1 MTTVKIGGKEYPV
14 RFSIGVLAAMNDKY
28 GENGQQKIFEAVEK
42 GDVGPLI
49 WLTKKMIET
58 GVKYRAL
65 MGETVETDTPDEE
78 ALGVLIGPAEM
89 PEVMQAITAAMTEG
103 NKTTV
108 ESAAKDKKK

>member
-1 MTTVKIGGKEYPV
+1 MITVTICGAEYPI
-14 RFSIGVLAAMNDKY
+14 RFSIGVLAAMNDTY
-28 GENGQQKIFEAVEK
+28 GQNGQQKIFDAVEK

-49 WLTKKMIET
+49 WLAKKMIET

-65 MGETVETDTPDEE
+65 MGEADETGVPSEE

>member
-1 MTTVKIGGKEYPV
+1 MITVTICGAEYPI

-42 GDVGPLI
+42 GDVSPLI

-58 GVKYRAL
+58 GAKYRAL
-65 MGETVETDTPDEE
+65 MGEDAPETPDEE
-78 ALGVLIGPAEM
+78 AIGVLIGPAEM
-89 PEVMQAITAAMTEG
+89 PEIMQAITAAMTEG

>member
-1 MTTVKIGGKEYPV
+1 MITVTICGAEYPI

-42 GDVGPLI
+42 GDVSPLI

-65 MGETVETDTPDEE
+65 MGEDAPEPPDEE
-78 ALGVLIGPAEM
+78 AIGVLIGPAEM
-89 PEVMQAITAAMTEG
+89 PEIMQAITAAMTEG

>member
-1 MTTVKIGGKEYPV
+1 MTAVTIGGKEYPV
-14 RFSIGVLAAMNDKY
+14 RFSIGVLAAMNDTY
-28 GENGQQKIFEAVEK
+28 GQNGQQKIFDAVEK

-58 GVKYRAL
+58 GVKYRRL
-65 MGETVETDTPDEE
+65 LGEDAPEPPDEE

-89 PEVMQAITAAMTEG
+89 PEIMQAITAAMTEG

-108 ESAAKDKKK
+108 ESVAKKKKK

>member
-1 MTTVKIGGKEYPV
+1 MTAVTIGGKEYPV
-14 RFSIGVLAAMNDKY
+14 RFSIGVLAAMNDTY
-28 GENGQQKIFEAVEK
+28 GQNGQQKIFDAVEK

-58 GVKYRAL
+58 GVKYRRL
-65 MGETVETDTPDEE
+65 LGEDAPEPPDEE

-89 PEVMQAITAAMTEG
+89 PEIMQAITAAMTEG

-108 ESAAKDKKK
+108 ESVAKDKKK

>member
-1 MTTVKIGGKEYPV
+1 MITVTICGAEYPI

-42 GDVGPLI
+42 GDVSPLI
-49 WLTKKMIET
+49 WLTKKMIAT
-58 GVKYRAL
+58 GAKYRAL
-65 MGETVETDTPDEE
+65 MGEDAPEVPDEE

-89 PEVMQAITAAMTEG
+89 PEIMRAITAAMTEG

>member
-1 MTTVKIGGKEYPV
+1 MITVTICGAEYPI
-14 RFSIGVLAAMNDKY
+14 RFSIGVLAAMNDQY

-42 GDVGPLI
+42 GDVSPLI

-58 GVKYRAL
+58 GAKYRQL
-65 MGETVETDTPDEE
+65 LGEDAPEAPDEE

-89 PEVMQAITAAMTEG
+89 PEIMRAITAAMTEG

>member
-1 MTTVKIGGKEYPV
+1 MTTVTIGGTAYPV

-28 GENGQQKIFEAVEK
+28 GANGQQKIFDALEK
-42 GDVGPLI
+42 GDVSPLI
-49 WLTKKMIET
+49 WLTAKMIDN
-58 GVKYRAL
+58 GIRYRQI
-65 MGETVETDTPDEE
+65 MGETVETGTPDEE

-89 PEVMQAITAAMTEG
+89 PEVMQAITAEMTEG

>member
-1 MTTVKIGGKEYPV
+1 MITVKIGGTEYPV

-42 GDVGPLI
+42 GDVSPLI

-58 GVKYRAL
+58 GVKYRRL
-65 MGETVETDTPDEE
+65 LGEDAPEPPDEE

-89 PEVMQAITAAMTEG
+89 PEIMQAITAAMTEG